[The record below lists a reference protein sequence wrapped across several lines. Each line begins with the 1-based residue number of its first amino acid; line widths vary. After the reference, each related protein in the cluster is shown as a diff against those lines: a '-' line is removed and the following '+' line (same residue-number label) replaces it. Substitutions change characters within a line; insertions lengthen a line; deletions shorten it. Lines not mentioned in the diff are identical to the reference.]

1 MDKIKESM
9 IEFLKKETKCKDLD
23 GDMDLMKSGLV
34 NSLFALQIV
43 MFVEETFHI
52 KLGRK
57 DINAEN
63 FSTVN
68 SIVALVERLGGR
80 K

>member
-1 MDKIKESM
+1 VDNTKET
-9 IEFLKKETKCKDLD
+9 IIAFLEKETKCKDLD

-43 MFVEETFHI
+43 MFVEKTFHI
-52 KLGRK
+52 KLSRK
-57 DINAEN
+57 DISAEN
-63 FSTVN
+63 FRTVN
-68 SIVALVERLGGR
+68 NIAALVERLGEG

>member
-1 MDKIKESM
+1 MNEVKEAIFS
-9 IEFLKKETKCKDLD
+9 FLEKETKCKNLD

-43 MFVEETFHI
+43 MFVEKTFNI
-52 KLGRK
+52 KLSRK
-57 DINAEN
+57 DISAAN

-68 SIVALVERLGGR
+68 NIAALVNRIKEG

>member
-1 MDKIKESM
+1 MDKTKET
-9 IEFLKKETKCKDLD
+9 IIAFLEQATKCKNLD

-43 MFVEETFHI
+43 MFVEKTFNI
-52 KLGRK
+52 KLSRK

-68 SIVALVERLGGR
+68 SIVSLVKRLREG